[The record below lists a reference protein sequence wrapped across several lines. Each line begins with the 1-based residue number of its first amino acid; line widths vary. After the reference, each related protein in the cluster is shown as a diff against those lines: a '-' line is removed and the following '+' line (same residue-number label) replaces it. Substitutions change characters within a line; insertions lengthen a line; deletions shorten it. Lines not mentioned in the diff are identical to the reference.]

1 MKLVTLAC
9 NECGAKLK
17 ASRTTKFVT
26 CTHCDADLAVHF
38 EDGAAFTEVRRA
50 VRDLEEATDEL
61 KEEVAE
67 LRREQGADRERARAE
82 VELQRIERAWEAEK
96 DGLMP
101 KGKRGQ
107 RYVPTAAQGWAS
119 VAAGGGFVVFGIIF
133 FAAAPKGTSIGVFG
147 LAMTIVSACAAVVM
161 GFVRMAE
168 AKRFHAARTRYEEQ
182 VAEAR
187 ARLRALPEARVGG
200 DDG

>member
-17 ASRTTKFVT
+17 ASRTTRFVT

-38 EDGAAFTEVRRA
+38 EDGAAFTEVRAA
-50 VRDLEEATDEL
+50 VRELEEATDEL

-67 LRREQGADRERARAE
+67 LRRERSVDAARARAE
-82 VELQRIERAWEAEK
+82 VEIARIDREWEAEK
-96 DGLMP
+96 DGLMA

-107 RYVPTAAQGWAS
+107 RYVPTKAQGWAS

-133 FAAAPKGTSIGVFG
+133 YASAPKTTSIGVFG
-147 LAMTIVSACAAVVM
+147 LVLSVVSACAGVVM
-161 GFVRMAE
+161 GFVRMGE
-168 AKRFHAARTRYEEQ
+168 AARFKAARARYDDH
-182 VAEAR
+182 VAAAR
-187 ARLRALPEARVGG
+187 ARLRASEAR
-200 DDG
+200 DEDADGR